1 MSNIALLQEQFV
13 RKALEFEY
21 CFNMSRYLMS
31 PLLRLRLESSLLIDQ
46 RKNAY
51 TLRELYFYEVV
62 SVSSIGKDNPHS
74 PSGRARNATTNDN
87 NNYNTTISPKSSKS
101 PVSGVSPDG
110 SVPQQQQQQPV
121 AVQLHKLMSR
131 SLRGA
136 DVNTTSESSPGELQ
150 EEIETEPELNDFAT
164 ELLKQYACETCSA
177 VSNMNDS
184 ISGGARVLES
194 CSGFGEITKAYA
206 SSPTDILHP
215 RSVLIMCL
223 IEVNSFPC
231 VFFPSYYSFLRII
244 LYSFM
249 DIHIFFYFASF
260 IPPLLLLSG

>member
-110 SVPQQQQQQPV
+110 SVPQQQQQQQQPV

-177 VSNMNDS
+177 VSNTNDS

-194 CSGFGEITKAYA
+194 CSGFGEITKAYT

-215 RSVLIMCL
+215 QSVLIMCL

-231 VFFPSYYSFLRII
+231 VFFLLRII

-249 DIHIFFYFASF
+249 GIYLFFNFASF
-260 IPPLLLLSG
+260 IPPLLSLSG